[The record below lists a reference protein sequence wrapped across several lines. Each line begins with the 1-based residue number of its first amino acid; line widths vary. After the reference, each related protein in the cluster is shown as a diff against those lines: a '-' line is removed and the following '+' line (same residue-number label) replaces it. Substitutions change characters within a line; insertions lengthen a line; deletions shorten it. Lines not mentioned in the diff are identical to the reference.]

1 MYMLDT
7 NVCLDFLLGR
17 SVAVARKIEQAFD
30 RLTVSTITAA
40 ELHVGSRTSQEPD
53 RDARKVDIFL
63 HGIIVAPFDAA
74 AAVAYGEIARTHG
87 VTRHGFDRLIAAH
100 ARALDL
106 TLVTN
111 NERDFA
117 GITGVRIENWTR

>member
-7 NVCLDFLLGR
+7 NACLDFLLGR
-17 SVAVARKIEQAFD
+17 NAGIARRIEQAFD
-30 RLTVSTITAA
+30 RLTVSSITAA
-40 ELHVGSRTSQEPD
+40 ELHVGSRTSQDPG
-53 RDARKVDIFL
+53 RDARKLDIFL
-63 HGIIVAPFDAA
+63 HAIPIAPFESVAA
-74 AAVAYGEIARTHG
+74 AAYGEIARTHG
-87 VTRHGFDRLIAAH
+87 VARHSFDRLIAAH